1 MRSPDDHAVATASIS
16 LMREVIYR
24 EVPAHEPVWETLQR
38 HRAAVAD
45 HFGAIGIDV
54 IVDDAEGYA
63 YLRTRDAE
71 EGDEPLPR
79 LVRRRSL
86 TYNVSL
92 LLVLLRRRMV
102 EFESTGGD
110 GKLVL
115 TRDQL
120 IEMLRVFQ
128 TTSSNDARIIDQA
141 DRTVAHV
148 ADLGF
153 LRELRGQPGAWEVR
167 RILKAYVDAQT
178 LSDFAHRL
186 AVYAGT
192 TSIADEATS
201 TAVTSSDVSDSSAAA
216 YSVAETSIA
225 AARDADD

>member
-1 MRSPDDHAVATASIS
+1 MRSPDEQDVATAIIS

-24 EVPAHEPVWETLQR
+24 DVPAHEPVWETLQR

-45 HFGAIGIDV
+45 HFGSIGVDV
-54 IVDDAEGYA
+54 IVDETEGYA
-63 YLRTRDAE
+63 YLRTQDAE
-71 EGDEPLPR
+71 EGDQPLPR

-86 TYNVSL
+86 TYNASL

-128 TTSSNDARIIDQA
+128 TASNNDARIIDQA
-141 DRTVAHV
+141 DRTIAHV

-186 AVYAGT
+186 ALYAGT
-192 TSIADEATS
+192 TTIAHETTS
-201 TAVTSSDVSDSSAAA
+201 TEVMVSAVVDSSAATK
-216 YSVAETSIA
+216 SFAETTIA
-225 AARDADD
+225 TVSDADG